1 MSDDPATILEVS
13 GGSHGL
19 EASYDAMRALAD
31 TYDSAGDRMR
41 DMARL
46 GGRTLGDRDL
56 LESSLL
62 SPATAIRAE
71 TAVLEATAG
80 SDGILVESVAWEVDA
95 AAIRGSVTVLESAD
109 QARHDAFEVI
119 DHLLGRQLGIAL
131 VTGAPVLVA
140 GVPLA
145 LTVGGDGLVEGLEDL
160 VTDNPLLVQ
169 HLVNGGGGLLAGLT
183 GGLLPTVTTNDAA
196 DVLGDLYPEGRPHVV
211 PVHTS
216 TGDQPSSVEDLLD
229 HLSDIAALS
238 QGADS
243 AANGTIEIQTVTNA
257 DGQVVHIVNLPGTDD
272 LGTLPWTA
280 DDDVR
285 DLGTNLDL
293 VAGEQDDYQQ
303 GILEAMHQAGI
314 DPDHPVLIVGHS
326 QGGMEAAAILASD
339 SGFNVT
345 DVVTAGSPTAQV
357 GALPG
362 RVPRPVDR
370 AARRPGAA
378 ARRRAQPA
386 VGRADDRG
394 RRRPSRSGDRDAP
407 RLRRL
412 RRRRRGGRRLDG
424 PVGGLQRREPAPAR
438 LPGLGRAGCRSPA
451 RSSRSPACPDSGFAA
466 P

>member
-1 MSDDPATILEVS
+1 MTDDPAVILEVS

-71 TAVLEATAG
+71 SAVLEATAG

-145 LTVGGDGLVEGLEDL
+145 LTVGGDGLLEDL

-169 HLVNGGGGLLAGLT
+169 HLINGGGGLLAGLT
-183 GGLLPTVTTNDAA
+183 GGLLPTSTTNDAA

-238 QGADS
+238 HGADS
-243 AANGTIEIQTVTNA
+243 AANGTIEVQTVTNA

-280 DDDVR
+280 DGDVR
-285 DLGTNLDL
+285 DMGTNLDL

-314 DPDHPVLIVGHS
+314 DPDDPVLIVGHS

-357 GALPG
+357 GHYPAGSHVLSIEQHGDLVPSLDGEPNPPSVEQTTVVVDAHPG
-362 RVPRPVDR
+362 QGIETHHGYDVYV
-370 AARRPGAA
+370 AGAA
-378 ARRRAQPA
+378 AVDASPH
-386 VGRADDRG
+386 
-394 RRRPSRSGDRDAP
+394 PSVVSSVESLHQHGYLGP
-407 RLRRL
+407 
-412 RRRRRGGRRLDG
+412 GG
-424 PVGGLQRREPAPAR
+424 
-438 LPGLGRAGCRSPA
+438 
-451 RSSRSPACPDSGFAA
+451 PDVSVTSQVFEITRV

>member
-1 MSDDPATILEVS
+1 
-13 GGSHGL
+13 
-19 EASYDAMRALAD
+19 
-31 TYDSAGDRMR
+31 
-41 DMARL
+41 MARL
-46 GGRTLGDRDL
+46 GGRTLGDQDL

-62 SPATAIRAE
+62 SPATAIVAE

-109 QARHDAFEVI
+109 AARHDAFEVI

-131 VTGAPVLVA
+131 LTGAPVLVA

-145 LTVGGDGLVEGLEDL
+145 LTVGGDGLIDG
-160 VTDNPLLVQ
+160 PRGPGHRQ
-169 HLVNGGGGLLAGLT
+169 PAARPAPGQRRRRPARRPHRRA
-183 GGLLPTVTTNDAA
+183 AA
-196 DVLGDLYPEGRPHVV
+196 DARPPTTPRTCSATSTRRAVRTSYR
-211 PVHTS
+211 VHTS

-238 QGADS
+238 HGADS

-303 GILEAMHQAGI
+303 GILEAMHAGGHRPGRPGADRRALAGRHGGGR
-314 DPDHPVLIVGHS
+314 DPRERQRVQRHRRRDRRVADGPG
-326 QGGMEAAAILASD
+326 
-339 SGFNVT
+339 
-345 DVVTAGSPTAQV
+345 

-386 VGRADDRG
+386 VGRADDGG
-394 RRRPSRSGDRDAP
+394 RRRPSRVRGSRRTTATTSTSPAP
-407 RLRRL
+407 RPWTPRRT
-412 RRRRRGGRRLDG
+412 RRWS
-424 PVGGLQRREPAPAR
+424 PASRACTSTATSA
-438 LPGLGRAGCRSPA
+438 RAGRSTSQVFEITRVP
-451 RSSRSPACPDSGFAA
+451 
-466 P
+466 